1 MEQLLHYVWK
11 HKIFPL
17 RQLTT
22 TDGRTLDVLNPGIH
36 NSNAG
41 PDFIGACIKIDGT
54 EWVGNVELHTHTSD
68 WFRHHHDTDP
78 AYSNIILHVAEDVDR
93 PLFYPNGEEIPQ
105 LQLGIPRHV
114 IDNYTQLS
122 HADTHPRCK
131 HILPTLPT
139 IMIHNWM
146 TTLALQRFEMR
157 TKQIAQRRESLNGN
171 WEDTLFVT
179 MARNFGFGI
188 NGEAFELWAQSIPL
202 SAVAK
207 HRDDLFQIE
216 AIFFGQAGFLE
227 DTITPQGTE
236 TAPSA
241 DGASQPAPKDS
252 YYCRL
257 QREYRYLRHKF
268 GLTPMDLKHWK
279 FLRLRPQNFPHI
291 RIAQLAMMYHE
302 GRTQLARLIEC
313 DTAEKMAELL
323 RCGVSGYWQ
332 DHYTFGHESR
342 HSTKRL
348 SQQSATLLMI
358 NCAIPMLFAYGRATN
373 NDMLSDRAL
382 LILDSLHAEDNN
394 ITRMWRDVGLEV
406 TSAGD
411 SQALIQLKKEYCDRR
426 RCTLCRIGDCHLS
439 SEERGEGQGE
449 YPKR

>member
-179 MARNFGFGI
+179 VARNFGFGI

-227 DTITPQGTE
+227 DTITPQDTE

-268 GLTPMDLKHWK
+268 GLTPMDRKHWK

-291 RIAQLAMMYHE
+291 RIAQLAMLYY
-302 GRTQLARLIEC
+302 Q
-313 DTAEKMAELL
+313 
-323 RCGVSGYWQ
+323 Q
-332 DHYTFGHESR
+332 
-342 HSTKRL
+342 RL
-348 SQQSATLLMI
+348 SISRLLNATTIQDIQSLFDTHVSDYWLTHYSFSSQTSRSCQKQLSPSSLTLIII
-358 NCAIPMLFAYGRATN
+358 NSVAPILFAYGRYKAN
-373 NDMLSDRAL
+373 QNLCDRAFEL
-382 LILDSLHAEDNN
+382 WEQLKPETNH
-394 ITRMWRDVGLEV
+394 ITRSFAAANVVCDN
-406 TSAGD
+406 AAD
-411 SQALIQLKKEYCDRR
+411 SQALIHLHTAYCLRRDCLRCHFGHEYIS
-426 RCTLCRIGDCHLS
+426 CTPSYLS
-439 SEERGEGQGE
+439 EDTE
-449 YPKR
+449 K